1 MPIKNKPIPIYQSQ
15 QTRLDQRL
23 GKNEFFKFN
32 IKKQDIKPELSSN
45 LEKPK
50 KVKKKDEDI
59 QENKLKMFV

>member
-1 MPIKNKPIPIYQSQ
+1 MLIKNKPLPIE
-15 QTRLDQRL
+15 
-23 GKNEFFKFN
+23 KNEFFKFN

>member
-1 MPIKNKPIPIYQSQ
+1 MPFPIKNKPLPIE
-15 QTRLDQRL
+15 
-23 GKNEFFKFN
+23 KNEFFKFN

>member
-1 MPIKNKPIPIYQSQ
+1 MPIKNKPIPIDQSQ
-15 QTRLDQRL
+15 HTRLDLKDR
-23 GKNEFFKFN
+23 KNEFFKFN

-50 KVKKKDEDI
+50 KVKKKDDDI

>member
-1 MPIKNKPIPIYQSQ
+1 MPIKNKPIPIDQSQ
-15 QTRLDQRL
+15 HTRLDLNDR
-23 GKNEFFKFN
+23 KNEFFKFN

>member
-1 MPIKNKPIPIYQSQ
+1 MPIKYKPVPIE
-15 QTRLDQRL
+15 
-23 GKNEFFKFN
+23 KNEFFKFN

-50 KVKKKDEDI
+50 KKMKDENI

>member
-1 MPIKNKPIPIYQSQ
+1 MPIKNKPLPIK
-15 QTRLDQRL
+15 
-23 GKNEFFKFN
+23 KNEFFKFN